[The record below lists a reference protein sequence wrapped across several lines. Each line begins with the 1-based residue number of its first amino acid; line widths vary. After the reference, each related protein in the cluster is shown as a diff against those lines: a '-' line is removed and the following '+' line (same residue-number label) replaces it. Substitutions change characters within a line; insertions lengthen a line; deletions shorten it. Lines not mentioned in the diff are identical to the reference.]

1 MTSITIIAAI
11 GKDNELGYKNDLIWK
26 IPADLTFFKNN
37 TIGKYIVM
45 GMNTLKSLPK
55 TLPNRKYIVLTSKDI
70 NLDKSI
76 KIVHSI
82 EELLT
87 YINTLDS
94 EIMIIGGASIYKQ
107 MIKYA
112 DKLLLTEIDKN
123 AIADAY
129 FPTFNKE
136 EWDKEIISTNKYND
150 INYKHVSYT
159 RKLHK

>member
-11 GKDNELGYKNDLIWK
+11 GKDNELGYNNDLIWK
-26 IPADLTFFKNN
+26 IPEDLTFFKNN

-87 YINTLDS
+87 YIDTLDS

-136 EWDKEIISTNKYND
+136 EWDKEIISINKYND

-159 RKLHK
+159 KKLHK

>member
-1 MTSITIIAAI
+1 MTSITLIAAI
-11 GKDNELGYKNDLIWK
+11 GKNNELGYNNDLIWK
-26 IPADLTFFKNN
+26 IPEDLTFFKNN

-45 GMNTLKSLPK
+45 GFNTLKSLPK

-76 KIVHSI
+76 IIVHSI

-87 YINTLDS
+87 YIDTLDS
-94 EIMIIGGASIYKQ
+94 EIMIIGGSSLYRQ
-107 MIKYA
+107 MINYA
-112 DKLLLTEIDKN
+112 NKLLLTEIDSTSR
-123 AIADAY
+123 ADVY

-136 EWDKEIISTNKYND
+136 EWNKEIISTNKYND

-159 RKLHK
+159 KKLHK